1 MTYQKNNSPIF
12 VAQKSLERKMTQ
24 KLNYVILTVVGI
36 IVEREFWD
44 LVPNEGKSFDDTK
57 VSQRDR
63 EEKKF

>member
-1 MTYQKNNSPIF
+1 
-12 VAQKSLERKMTQ
+12 MTQ